1 MSFPSLVPI
10 AALLLA
16 APVPAS
22 AQQQIDPF
30 AFFEGRT
37 ENHSTVKVMLKKS
50 YRSLAIGHG
59 RIEKDGS
66 LTLVQRVEDDGKP
79 PKERRWRVRR
89 AGPGRYTATMNEAVG
104 PVSIEKVGN
113 RYRFSF
119 KMKGNLAVEQWL
131 TPLAGGRSAKNSV
144 KVRRLGVTVATTE
157 GVIRKIAGN

>member
-1 MSFPSLVPI
+1 MPFPRLLPL

-16 APVPAS
+16 APVSAP

-30 AFFEGRT
+30 EFFEGRT
-37 ENHSTVKVMLKKS
+37 ENNSIVKVMLKKS
-50 YRSLAIGHG
+50 YRSRAIGNG

-66 LTLVQRVEDDGKP
+66 LTLVQRVEDEGKP
-79 PKERRWRVRR
+79 PKERRWRVRK

-104 PVSIEKVGN
+104 PVTIQKVGN

-131 TPLAGGRSAKNSV
+131 TPLSGGKSAKNSV
-144 KVRRLGVTVATTE
+144 KVRKLGMTVATTE
-157 GVIRKIAGN
+157 GVIRKVPR